1 MGTRYQKGH
10 DQSLTSAFWLTDGLG
25 LDGWAT
31 GFMGF
36 DQKQVSILI

>member
-10 DQSLTSAFWLTDGLG
+10 DQSLTAAFLLTDGLG
-25 LDGWAT
+25 LDGLAT

-36 DQKQVSILI
+36 AQQQVSF